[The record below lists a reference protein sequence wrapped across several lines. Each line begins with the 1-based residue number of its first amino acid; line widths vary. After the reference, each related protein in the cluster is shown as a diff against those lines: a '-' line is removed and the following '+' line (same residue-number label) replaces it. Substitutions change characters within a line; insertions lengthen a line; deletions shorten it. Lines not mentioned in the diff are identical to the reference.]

1 MIPGMLCNYDQ
12 ITHEEIQAALLGQ
25 KSAEQ
30 ALIDA
35 HARLMDMA
43 SLQ

>member
-1 MIPGMLCNYDQ
+1 M
-12 ITHEEIQAALLGQ
+12 HEEIQAALLGQ

-30 ALIDA
+30 ALNDA
-35 HARLMDMA
+35 QARLMDVA